1 MTGLVRRTP
10 RLAAAVAAG
19 ALMLPL
25 QALAQDA
32 PAPQPT
38 QEQTQPSP
46 QPQAAEPQ
54 QEQPQ
59 PAQQNPFAF
68 GSDAALMT
76 FLIKP
81 DKAADFEKVMGKLH
95 EALAN
100 SDKPERRQQ
109 AESWKLY
116 KASEPGPNGAVVYYN
131 LLVPV
136 LKGADYT
143 PSKIIA
149 EVFPSEALE
158 LFQLYRDAF
167 AGLARSEM
175 TLLRDFSAPAPRT
188 PPVTAP
194 AGETTPDGA
203 APQPQP
209 QQ

>member
-10 RLAAAVAAG
+10 RLAAVVAAG

-25 QALAQDA
+25 QALAQDTQT
-32 PAPQPT
+32 PQPT
-38 QEQTQPSP
+38 QEPSQP
-46 QPQAAEPQ
+46 QPAEPPQ
-54 QEQPQ
+54 QPQ
-59 PAQQNPFAF
+59 PAQQNPFSF

-81 DKAADFEKVMGKLH
+81 DKAADFEKVMAKLH

-131 LLVPV
+131 LLAPV

-175 TLLRDFSAPAPRT
+175 TLLRDFSTPAPRT
-188 PPVTAP
+188 PPVTSPASETPSEGAP
-194 AGETTPDGA
+194 
-203 APQPQP
+203 PQPQP
-209 QQ
+209 

>member
-25 QALAQDA
+25 QVSAQDA
-32 PAPQPT
+32 QAPQPT
-38 QEQTQPSP
+38 TQEQSQPS
-46 QPQAAEPQ
+46 QPQAA
-54 QEQPQ
+54 QPQ
-59 PAQQNPFAF
+59 PAQQQNPFSF

-81 DKAADFEKVMGKLH
+81 DKAADFEKVMAKLH

-116 KASEPGPNGAVVYYN
+116 KAAEPGPNGAVVYYN
-131 LLVPV
+131 LLTPV

-149 EVFPSEALE
+149 EVFPSEALA

-175 TLLRDFSAPAPRT
+175 TLLRDFSTPTPRT
-188 PPVTAP
+188 PPVTDP
-194 AGETTPDGA
+194 ASESTSDGA
-203 APQPQP
+203 ASQPQP
-209 QQ
+209 